1 MYSYD
6 TFFLAPDGKTYAL
19 KGTQFWVV
27 SSDPGAGLESGPH
40 KVSDLWKELPNKI
53 DAAYKKSA
61 SRLVFFSGSKW
72 VTFLVVD
79 LEKYRFPRRKL
90 NYSRAWSCF
99 LTQQKLL
106 LPYKRATESNSVFN
120 PCKELLKYLQN

>member
-1 MYSYD
+1 MFNSCSFFLSGKPVRPQPTDSSVTTKPASTKPPLPEEKDVCSMYSYD

-40 KVSDLWKELPNKI
+40 KVSDLWKELPTKI

-61 SRLVFFSGSKW
+61 SRLVFFSGSK
-72 VTFLVVD
+72 
-79 LEKYRFPRRKL
+79 
-90 NYSRAWSCF
+90 
-99 LTQQKLL
+99 
-106 LPYKRATESNSVFN
+106 
-120 PCKELLKYLQN
+120 